1 MERNRSREG
10 LRNFAPPVAHI
21 IAGRS
26 AITPELAVKL
36 EKAIGSTADAWLRM
50 QSAHDL
56 AKVRSRAIGS
66 KIKRFEPV

>member
-56 AKVRSRAIGS
+56 A
-66 KIKRFEPV
+66 